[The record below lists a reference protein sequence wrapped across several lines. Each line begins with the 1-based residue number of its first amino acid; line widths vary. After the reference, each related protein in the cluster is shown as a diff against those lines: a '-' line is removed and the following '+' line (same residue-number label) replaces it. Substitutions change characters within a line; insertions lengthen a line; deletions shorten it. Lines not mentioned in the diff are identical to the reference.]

1 MAASDSQA
9 FGALLRRHRTDAGL
23 TQEELAERAGL
34 SVRGIS
40 DLERD
45 VNKAPYLATVARLI
59 EALALSDQEGRALEA
74 ATSRRRGPALK
85 ADVREPAR
93 LPAQLTTLIGRERDE
108 AAIAHLLR
116 WEGRRLLTLTGPGGV
131 GKTRLAL
138 QVAGTMTGDFA
149 GGAVFVSLATVRD
162 SALVLPTIAAVL
174 GVRDQP
180 DQSPQ
185 QSLTAYLQDR
195 EILLLL
201 DNLEQVLDV
210 APVLAELLAA
220 CPKIKALVT
229 SRASLHLRGEQGMDV
244 APLEVPPS
252 AGLYP
257 PDEIMRYPSVA
268 LFVQRARDVKPDF
281 AITLENVGS
290 VAEICRRVD
299 GLPLA
304 IELAAA
310 RIRILSPQA
319 LLARL
324 VYRLPLLTG
333 GTRDVAAHQ
342 KTMYHSIAW
351 SHDLLDGDEQV
362 LFRRLSVFEGGC
374 GVEAADAVRAIP
386 GGPQRDV
393 FELLSSLVDQSLLMV
408 QESPEPRFTMLETIK
423 EFAYERLDA
432 AGEAEN
438 TARQHAHYFATLAE
452 RAAPELRGQEQGVW
466 LARLDQENDNLRAAL
481 SWAAETGYV
490 ELGLRTASAIW
501 WFWYMRGFLSEGRRW
516 LEQLL
521 TIDNPGDHAV
531 SSEVRAKALRAA
543 GILATEQGDYAHGG
557 AFIEESLGLVR
568 QLGDLQ
574 AEATLLTVLA
584 NIAKYRTNYKDAD
597 ALYTDALALFR
608 RLDDVRSIS
617 VVLNNLGSL
626 AKEHSHYARA
636 ISLYDESLAMKRTLG
651 DQRGIAIVLSNI
663 GTMAHAQGD
672 DQRAESAGEESVAI
686 LRELGDKDL
695 AAALDTLA
703 RAVLSQGNDQR
714 AMELYREGLRVSQA
728 AGERQLM
735 TFCLEGVGRV
745 AGAQGDMRKA
755 AQLYGAGVALHETIG
770 APLSPAEQ
778 AQDAPYLDAARRA
791 LGAEGFAT
799 AWECGQAMSLNQA
812 VAFALGDGL

>member
-1 MAASDSQA
+1 MAASESQA
-9 FGALLRRHRTDAGL
+9 FGALLRRFRTDAGL

-40 DLERD
+40 DLERG

-74 ATSRRRGPALK
+74 ATSRRRGPAIE
-85 ADVREPAR
+85 ADVRQPAK

-162 SALVLPTIAAVL
+162 PALVLPTIAAVL
-174 GVRDQP
+174 GVRDRP
-180 DQSPQ
+180 GQSPQ

-201 DNLEQVLDV
+201 DNLEQVLDA

-229 SRASLHLRGEQGMDV
+229 SRASLQLRGEQGMDV
-244 APLEVPPS
+244 APLAVPPS
-252 AGLYP
+252 AHRYP
-257 PDEIMRYPSVA
+257 PDETMRYPSVA

-281 AITLENVGS
+281 GVTMENSGA

-310 RIRILSPQA
+310 RLRILSPQA

-324 VYRLPLLTG
+324 AHRLPLLTG
-333 GTRDVAAHQ
+333 GTREVAARQ

-362 LFRRLSVFEGGC
+362 LFRRLSVFAGGC
-374 GVEAADAVRAIP
+374 GVEAAEAVWAIP

-408 QESPEPRFTMLETIK
+408 QEAPEPRFTMLETIK
-423 EFAYERLDA
+423 EFARERLDA

-438 TARQHAHYFATLAE
+438 AARQHAEYFVTLAE

-466 LARLDQENDNLRAAL
+466 LARLDQDHDNLRATL
-481 SWAAETGYV
+481 SWAGETGQI
-490 ELGLRTASAIW
+490 ELGLRTSAAIW
-501 WFWYMRGFLSEGRRW
+501 WFWYMRGFLREGQRW

-521 TIDNPGDHAV
+521 IADHAGKHTV
-531 SSEVRAKALRAA
+531 TSEVRAKALRAV
-543 GILATEQGDYAHGG
+543 GILATEQGDYTRAE
-557 AFIEESLGLVR
+557 ALIEESLGLMR

-574 AEATLLTVLA
+574 AEATLLNVLA
-584 NIAKYRTNYKDAD
+584 NIAKYRADYRGAD

-608 RLDDVRSIS
+608 QLDDVRSIS
-617 VVLNNLGSL
+617 VMLNNLGSL
-626 AKEHSHYARA
+626 AKEQSDYPRA
-636 ISLYDESLAMKRTLG
+636 ISLYDESLVMKRTLG
-651 DQRGIAIVLSNI
+651 DQRGIAIVLNNI

-672 DQRAESAGEESVAI
+672 DQRAVSAGEESVAI
-686 LRELGDKDL
+686 LRELADKDL

-703 RAVLSQGNDQR
+703 RAVLAQGDDER
-714 AMELYREGLRVSQA
+714 AMKLYREGLRVSQA
-728 AGERQLM
+728 TGERQLM
-735 TFCLEGVGRV
+735 AFCLEGVGRV
-745 AGAQGDMRKA
+745 AGTQGDMRKA
-755 AQLYGAGVALHETIG
+755 AQLYGAGVALHQAIG

-778 AQDAPYLDAARRA
+778 AQDAPYLDAARWA
-791 LGAEGFAT
+791 LGAEGFAE
-799 AWECGQAMSLNQA
+799 AWECGQAMSLDQA
-812 VAFALGDGL
+812 VACALGDGL